1 VHSYESVRN
10 NLEKLMEDEL
20 KQETKQETRDELLL
34 RMKQKGENMGD
45 IFMI

>member
-1 VHSYESVRN
+1 
-10 NLEKLMEDEL
+10 MEDEL

-45 IFMI
+45 IFIMHFMI